1 MKKIE
6 DQAIK
11 AVLRVYS
18 IHIRRQ
24 STLLIASH
32 PARQETCTSWRR
44 YARTYLETT
53 TTATTLATSRVG
65 GSGGDVLDTA
75 DSHAG
80 TGKSTEGGLST
91 GTGGLG
97 TVTTGSTDL
106 DVESVDTELL
116 ATGSNILSSQH
127 GSVRRRLVTVSLD
140 LHTTGDTADGF
151 ATTQIGDVD
160 EGIVE
165 GGEDTGN
172 AENELAISG
181 QRAESDVLLSG
192 SGLLLG
198 GHCCRAGLWYG
209 IWKRE
214 GRKTDPSIDLDREN
228 GWCVPYGPFVDA
240 DWMNVESRRRSSESR
255 PQALNV
261 LSILLDSP

>member
-1 MKKIE
+1 MSRVILLVIDCFKKLSAISETTDAQNQVETFLDMKKIE

-97 TVTTGSTDL
+97 TVTYRA
-106 DVESVDTELL
+106 L
-116 ATGSNILSSQH
+116 AN
-127 GSVRRRLVTVSLD
+127 
-140 LHTTGDTADGF
+140 
-151 ATTQIGDVD
+151 
-160 EGIVE
+160 
-165 GGEDTGN
+165 
-172 AENELAISG
+172 
-181 QRAESDVLLSG
+181 
-192 SGLLLG
+192 
-198 GHCCRAGLWYG
+198 W
-209 IWKRE
+209 
-214 GRKTDPSIDLDREN
+214 
-228 GWCVPYGPFVDA
+228 
-240 DWMNVESRRRSSESR
+240 
-255 PQALNV
+255 
-261 LSILLDSP
+261 